1 MKKGQSFISLL
12 LCAFLSLSNMIPSYA
27 EEITE
32 SETDETEETVLIV
45 EEETEDPEDYVEETQ
60 PEVSA
65 EPEETITAEDP
76 ETTAEPEITEETEP
90 EEETVILPEEP
101 EEETAEP
108 AEEEP
113 EETTEPA
120 EEEPEESVEDSEGE
134 PEQEESSLFAV
145 PEDFEVSPADQ
156 EGKQA
161 LQDNLVPEMLGSLK
175 EGVDYAEDQ
184 LMFAADSMEYAEQT
198 AEIFGGTVVSL
209 KNGLAVIQL
218 EREDIT
224 VSDAVYASIGTEEL
238 PLVEPNYY
246 VTHDPVVED
255 GEYELFSS
263 ENVLP
268 EVHDW
273 DGWVNDVFAEP
284 DPLLQTPSDD
294 YFQWHHDA
302 VNTYAGWNA
311 TMGDSDVLVAIIDD
325 GVNYNHEDLA
335 GKVTMLDMTLDE
347 PEQTTNFG
355 TGHGTH
361 IAGII
366 AATVDNGVG
375 GAGIAPDVSILSLNV
390 FEEGG
395 SYAESADIIS
405 AINYAI
411 EAGAD
416 VMNISL
422 GSPVFN
428 YAYEMAVNKAY
439 YSGITICASAGNTGS
454 NIKNFP
460 AAYSHT
466 VAVAATTL
474 NGTRAY
480 YSNYGPWVTISAPG
494 TKIMSTSYD
503 GDPSDTSYYEIM
515 SGTSMATP
523 VVTGAVALYMSKMGH
538 VSPDEM
544 LKVLKKSVNK
554 CSSPQMGA
562 GIISIEKM
570 FNGDKAAPVIEVYDS
585 NGYPVADLKTPV
597 KEGSFAVIVNTDAG
611 DNDTIIYTT
620 NGKAPSVKNGSI
632 VNGQIYEPDTLI
644 ELDEFEKNK
653 SVVIQAAVMNSLGVL
668 GAVKKTTIKTPV
680 PAPAPLKI
688 KTVSLNQTK
697 VTLNCSLSVD
707 EETDLYAAA
716 LINTAERSVDL
727 DTVAHQWLSSNAAV
741 AVVDEYG
748 HVTAVGA
755 GTAKITLKLLDG
767 SGKSAVCTVT
777 VVQLAEEITI
787 KGQDAAAPG
796 GSASYTVSVLP
807 SSTKNKKV
815 TWSILSG
822 YYYASIDAKG
832 KLKVVS
838 GAPAG
843 AEIVIQAAAADGG
856 NAVATKTVTVCP
868 KASAVLLT
876 TDDSRAVY
884 NKKGLLSSIQLF
896 TVDIDNA
903 DEDLFEENHVKL
915 DPLII
920 GNDIPPVWTSSK
932 PSVAK
937 VDPEGNVTA
946 LSAGTTKITCKA
958 NDGSGKSASITVK
971 VIIPMSSL
979 NVVIG
984 DSSIWS
990 VGKALKLSNKFA
1002 CGNTYGKPSI
1012 PKVKWSI
1019 DQVIYEYDGSEFDV
1033 LNDLGY
1039 PKEWFKLS
1047 GSSLTVSKNAEK
1059 ALDLT
1064 NGYLFVIVKAE
1075 ALDGTGYTAYQT
1087 IQITGT
1093 LNGLT
1098 FEDPYGAGYYMYSD
1112 DYEYTYYTYLYSEQP
1127 VNFQITSSSPNKVG
1141 AYVDYSSQERS
1152 DFWITKSGRTKY
1164 YSGYVYTV
1172 YYFVYPGTKGTV
1184 TLTAKTLDGSNKS
1197 AKLKLK
1203 VYD

>member
-1 MKKGQSFISLL
+1 MRKGQSFISLL
-12 LCAFLSLSNMIPSYA
+12 LCVFLSLSNIIPSSA
-27 EEITE
+27 EEVIE
-32 SETDETEETVLIV
+32 GETDETEETVLIV
-45 EEETEDPEDYVEETQ
+45 EEETEDPEGYIEETQ

-65 EPEETITAEDP
+65 EPEET
-76 ETTAEPEITEETEP
+76 TTTEEPEIMEETEP
-90 EEETVILPEEP
+90 EEEPVILPEEP
-101 EEETAEP
+101 SEETTEP
-108 AEEEP
+108 IEEEP
-113 EETTEPA
+113 EEPA
-120 EEEPEESVEDSEGE
+120 EESEEE

-145 PEDFEVSPADQ
+145 PEDFEANPADHA
-156 EGKQA
+156 GKQA

-198 AEIFGGTVVSL
+198 AEIFGGSVVSL
-209 KNGLAVIQL
+209 KNGVAVIHL
-218 EREDIT
+218 EREDVT
-224 VSDAVYASIGTEEL
+224 VSDAVNASINTEEL

-246 VTHDPVVED
+246 VTLDPVIED
-255 GEYELFSS
+255 GEYELYAA

-268 EVHDW
+268 EVHGW
-273 DGWVNDVFAEP
+273 DGWVNEVFDNP
-284 DPLLQTPSDD
+284 DPWLVTPSDD
-294 YFQWHHDA
+294 NFQWYHDA

-347 PEQTTNFG
+347 PAQTTNFG

-375 GAGIAPDVSILSLNV
+375 GAGIAPNVSILSLNV

-395 SYAESADIIS
+395 QYAASADIIS

-411 EAGAD
+411 NAGAD

-439 YSGITICASAGNTGS
+439 YSGVTICASAGNTGS

-466 VAVAATTL
+466 IAVAATTL

-494 TKIMSTSYD
+494 TKIMSTSFD
-503 GDPSDTSYYEIM
+503 GDPYNTAYYEIM

-544 LKVLKKSVNK
+544 LKVLKKSVTK

-562 GIISIEKM
+562 GILSIEKM
-570 FNGDKAAPVIEVYDS
+570 FSADKAAPDIQIYDVY
-585 NGYPVADLKTPV
+585 GYPVASLLTPV
-597 KEGSFAVIVNTDAG
+597 GEGSFAVIFNTDAG

-632 VNGQIYEPDTLI
+632 VNGKVYDPYDTI

-653 SVVIQAAVMNSLGVL
+653 SIVIQAAVMNSLGVL
-668 GAVKKTTIKTPV
+668 GAVKKITVKTPV

-688 KTVSLNQTK
+688 KAVSLNQSK
-697 VTLNCSLSVD
+697 VILNCSLSAN
-707 EETDLYAAA
+707 EETDLYAAT
-716 LINTAERSVDL
+716 LINTADLSVDL
-727 DTVAHQWLSSNAAV
+727 RKVAHQWLSSNPAV
-741 AVVDEYG
+741 ATVDEYG

-777 VVQLAEEITI
+777 VVQLAEELTI

-838 GAPAG
+838 GAPEG
-843 AEIVIQAAAADGG
+843 EQIVIQAVAADGG
-856 NAVATKTVTVCP
+856 NAVATKTVTIRP
-868 KASAVLLT
+868 KASAVYLM

-903 DEDLFEENHVKL
+903 DMDFFAENHVKL
-915 DPLII
+915 DPMVI
-920 GNDIPPVWTSSK
+920 GNNIPPVWTSSK

-937 VDPEGNVTA
+937 VDSEGNVTA

-979 NVVIG
+979 NIVIG
-984 DSSIWS
+984 NSSIWS
-990 VGKALKLSNKFA
+990 VGKTLKLSNKFT

-1019 DQVIYEYDGSEFDV
+1019 DQVIYEYDDSLFDV

-1059 ALDLT
+1059 ALDLAR
-1064 NGYLFVIVKAE
+1064 GYLYVTVKAE
-1075 ALDGTGYTAYQT
+1075 ALDGTGYTAYQD
-1087 IQITGT
+1087 ILISGT

-1098 FEDPYGAGYYMYSD
+1098 FEDPYGIGYTIFSD
-1112 DYEYTYYTYLYSEQP
+1112 DYEYMHNISLYSEQP
-1127 VNFQITSSSPNKVG
+1127 VNFQLTSSSPNKVG
-1141 AYVDYSSQERS
+1141 VYIDYTTMTPIES
-1152 DFWITKSGRTKY
+1152 FWITRNGRTKY
-1164 YSGYVYTV
+1164 YSGYEYIVKFY
-1172 YYFVYPGTKGTV
+1172 VYPGVKGTV
-1184 TLTAKTLDGSNKS
+1184 TLTAKAMDGSNKT
-1197 AKLKLK
+1197 AKLKIK